1 MREKLKAVA
10 TWICD
15 TEEEYEEYFTELEN
29 NPDFAYYGDYNMIQD
44 IEDELLH
51 QGISVDEFIQ
61 LTNNRYG
68 GMIEII
74 EFKNMYS
81 VFVGAR

>member
-1 MREKLKAVA
+1 
-10 TWICD
+10 
-15 TEEEYEEYFTELEN
+15 
-29 NPDFAYYGDYNMIQD
+29 MIQD

-51 QGISVDEFIQ
+51 QGISVNEFIQ